1 MRIGEL
7 YEGGYLVSWT
17 DAEQFKPKD
26 MAEVI
31 GHLRDAKYY
40 ADSSDY
46 VIGYYHEN
54 GNYISDGVSHVN
66 FEKMDYYMNIPPLP
80 YRKERS

>member
-7 YEGGYLVSWT
+7 YEGGYLVSWI
-17 DAEQFKPKD
+17 DAEQFKPND
-26 MAEVI
+26 MVEVI
-31 GHLRDAKYY
+31 AHLRDAKYSH
-40 ADSSDY
+40 DSADY

-80 YRKERS
+80 DRKKR

>member
-7 YEGGYLVSWT
+7 IEGGYLVCWT
-17 DAEQFKPKD
+17 DAEHFKPKD

-31 GHLRDAKYY
+31 AHRRDAYY
-40 ADSSDY
+40 DDSSDY

-66 FEKMDYYMNIPPLP
+66 FEKMDFYMNIPPLP
-80 YRKERS
+80 YRKERDA